1 MSAIPTG
8 VPPLPPVPPHAA
20 EGSGSQLPG
29 PHPVLAPL
37 NDPRVLP
44 LDRPVTLAGSGPRC
58 RLNLRSS
65 TVSKVHAIFIRDG
78 ATVYVRDL
86 ASREG
91 VKVDGEPIRE
101 CLLTGGEKITIG
113 RFEFVFEAVP
123 SSRLPR
129 RAPSGTLQGIEI
141 ESRTFLIGRRGTA
154 DLVLDRE
161 EVSSAHAL
169 LLEYNGRRYLRDL
182 GSRTGVLLN
191 GHRVQWEYLKSGDV
205 ITIAGQELVYVEDEP
220 VKFEPRMR
228 LSTPT
233 SSVLLGPNGSVE
245 QATFLSENLSEQLL
259 GVSSDDSVA
268 GSVEATPADSTA
280 AVSFGGTGAPAGPA
294 GTPAV
299 AAETDAASA
308 SDAPPPVADDPMTPW
323 GMAAGGVAF
332 DDGTPPPTEDETGA
346 TKKAATPA
354 NPAEAFSSHP
364 LPVTEEPPG
373 LETLVPA
380 SGNADPLTP
389 TASDAPPVPEPAD
402 VKPSPLP
409 FDPLAGYDVQ
419 LPAAGAGDPVAGG
432 GDPAEPSPTTTTS
445 TVAPASGAAA
455 DDFESLLAGLDVAV
469 EACPTTHPGT
479 PSPSGPATSS
489 FGPPSPSDADERTF
503 APPPAVD
510 VAEGITLELTF
521 DDPPPTPE
529 AATGASDREAHG
541 QETGPQ
547 QTQET
552 AANLTPLPH
561 ASVETASET
570 ASDTSA
576 AVTPPQPAPTPPPQP
591 SGATVEPPPAP
602 WPPLAAPD
610 SPLVTGAAG
619 VTRRAAEATASAATA
634 DGPAT
639 GQPPPAG
646 TSAALAL
653 SGQGVGP
660 SQGRDRQVGERFD
673 RMLRG
678 EEPLVAEDESRDAVH
693 GGGRFLTTLARWLVI
708 GALVAAAAYAGWSL
722 AAPVP
727 MVEASVRVPAG
738 LTSTSVLTAEP
749 VRRRAV
755 QRLAEQHPGVSP
767 GVLQNEALL
776 QTWAEAAR
784 LENGQ
789 LTLRVVGDADDV
801 KRAEALL
808 WAVGGPA
815 DGLSGVSAE
824 QARSAR
830 QEQLAAA
837 EAALAA
843 AEKRLADARERV
855 VDAETL
861 SALATEVRAAE
872 KQRDQLAARL
882 DSLRA
887 SAPSRDQQAQ
897 RTLDQAVA
905 AFEAQLEATRNQPSA
920 DERLSR
926 FVAAVQRVEEQG
938 AELMEDILTRREEQA
953 RRLQSL
959 RRRLDERMRIRQQ
972 QAWENDAT
980 LKQLT
985 ADHEAVRRR
994 LNEARERNDL
1004 TAATDLAGE
1013 LDYYEG
1019 LIKSRKALIGT
1030 DRGDERALA
1039 ELQSIIEEQA
1049 QATEADRQRLASGF
1063 ESMRQAIVSAL
1074 PELSTLPD
1082 SEFRLAAE
1090 LETRLSEL
1098 QAARANLAESAAAA
1112 QRQHQEAV
1120 AQLEAQL
1127 DAATA
1132 KLVELGER
1140 LETARTAQP
1149 QPAELKE
1156 LEARVQ
1162 TAREAVRIAQ
1172 SAMESAEDEPA
1183 DLPAARLILADAG
1196 YRPYVSAGAGL
1207 ATLALLSPL
1216 MRSRRTPL
1224 DELA

>member
-113 RFEFVFEAVP
+113 RFEFVFEAVA

-141 ESRTFLIGRRGTA
+141 ESRTFLIGRRNTA

-228 LSTPT
+228 LNTPT

-268 GSVEATPADSTA
+268 GSIEATPADS
-280 AVSFGGTGAPAGPA
+280 AVALSFGGTGADAGPA
-294 GTPAV
+294 ATPAV
-299 AAETDAASA
+299 ATETDAAP
-308 SDAPPPVADDPMTPW
+308 DAPPPVADDPVTPW
-323 GMAAGGVAF
+323 GTAAGGVAF

-346 TKKAATPA
+346 TKKAAAPA
-354 NPAEAFSSHP
+354 NPAEAFSSHL

-373 LETLVPA
+373 LETLVPVPA
-380 SGNADPLTP
+380 SADPLAP
-389 TASDAPPVPEPAD
+389 TASDAPPVAEPAD

-419 LPAAGAGDPVAGG
+419 LPAAAAGDTLAGG
-432 GDPAEPSPTTTTS
+432 GDAAPPLPTTTTS
-445 TVAPASGAAA
+445 TVTSAAGAAA

-469 EACPTTHPGT
+469 EAVSST
-479 PSPSGPATSS
+479 PLGAPSAAGPATSS
-489 FGPPSPSDADERTF
+489 FASPAESDTDERAF
-503 APPPAVD
+503 APPPAID

-529 AATGASDREAHG
+529 AATGTSDRLAHT
-541 QETGPQ
+541 QETEPQ
-547 QTQET
+547 LTQET
-552 AANLTPLPH
+552 AANVTPLPH
-561 ASVETASET
+561 ASAET
-570 ASDTSA
+570 ASDTLA
-576 AVTPPQPAPTPPPQP
+576 AATPPQPAPTTPPEPT
-591 SGATVEPPPAP
+591 GATAEPPAAP

-619 VTRRAAEATASAATA
+619 LTRRAVETTTTAGTAA
-634 DGPAT
+634 GPAI
-639 GQPPPAG
+639 GQPPTAG
-646 TSAALAL
+646 ASAALAV
-653 SGQGVGP
+653 SGQDVGP
-660 SQGRDRQVGERFD
+660 SEGRDRQLGERFD

-678 EEPLVAEDESRDAVH
+678 EEPLVVEDESRDAVR
-693 GGGRFLTTLARWLVI
+693 GGARFLTTLARWLVI

-767 GVLQNEALL
+767 GVLRNEALL
-776 QTWAEAAR
+776 QTWAEAAK
-784 LENGQ
+784 LEAGQ

-897 RTLDQAVA
+897 RTLDRAVA

-938 AELMEDILTRREEQA
+938 AELMDDILTRREEQA

-972 QAWENDAT
+972 QAWDNDAT

-985 ADHEAVRRR
+985 ADSEAVRRR
-994 LNEARERNDL
+994 LNDARERNDL

-1120 AQLEAQL
+1120 AQLEAEL

-1140 LETARTAQP
+1140 LETTRTAQP

-1162 TAREAVRIAQ
+1162 AAREAVQIAR
-1172 SAMESAEDEPA
+1172 SAMESAEGEPA
-1183 DLPAARLILADAG
+1183 DLPAARLVTADAG
-1196 YRPYVSAGAGL
+1196 YRPYVAAGAGL
-1207 ATLALLSPL
+1207 VTLALLSPL
-1216 MRSRRTPL
+1216 MRSRRTQL
-1224 DELA
+1224 DELT